1 MKHIDLT
8 DITLRDGFKNGESV
22 YTFKERVEIAKVL
35 DRLGVTRIGLPP
47 LVRGAADTMMVR
59 TMAAVVKGSILS
71 MPVGFTVESV
81 DEAWSAVSTAARP
94 ELLIPVPTSSV
105 QMEYVC
111 HRKESGVMA
120 LITELVT
127 RAKSYTDRVHLAV
140 LDATR
145 SDREILAEAIRT
157 AVAAGATEVTLCDTA
172 GIFLPDEMVAFAEQ
186 VMADV
191 SELAERAIPVHVQC
205 NDEMC
210 VGAACSMAAV
220 RHTAVSGICVTVGA
234 GKTAPALADVA
245 QILRTRGVDCGLK
258 TGLNM
263 TELTRSLR
271 QVGLVEKV
279 AGNSLSDDGTA
290 EDVGFVL
297 DEKDDIT
304 TVGAAIKKLGY
315 DLSDEDVAKVFEA
328 FRSMAEQKSGGM
340 GAKELDA
347 IIATVALQVPP
358 TYRLTDYV
366 INSGSHIA
374 ATAHIQMEKN
384 GEAVSG
390 VCAGSGPIDAAFL
403 AIDQIIGYRYELDDF
418 QIQSVTEG
426 KEAMGSALV
435 RLRAGGKLYS
445 GSGISTDIIGASIRA
460 YLNAINKIVYEE
472 I

>member
-1 MKHIDLT
+1 MKRIDLT
-8 DITLRDGFKNGESV
+8 DVTLRDGFKNGESV

-35 DRLGVTRIGLPP
+35 DRLGVTRIQLPALARP
-47 LVRGAADTMMVR
+47 ADTMMVR
-59 TMAAVVKGSILS
+59 TMAAVVKGSVLS
-71 MPVGFTVESV
+71 LPVGFTVDSV
-81 DEAWSAVSTAARP
+81 DEAWSAVSTAAHP

-111 HRKESGVMA
+111 HRKAAGVME
-120 LITELVT
+120 LITELVS
-127 RAKSYTDRVHLAV
+127 RAKTHTDRVHLAV

-145 SDREILAEAIRT
+145 SDRDILAEAIRT
-157 AVAAGATEVTLCDTA
+157 GVAAGVAEVTLCDTA
-172 GIFLPDEMVAFAEQ
+172 GIFLPDEMVAFAGD
-186 VMADV
+186 VFADV
-191 SELAERAIPVHVQC
+191 PELALKKIPVHVQC
-205 NDEMC
+205 NDEMS
-210 VGAACSMAAV
+210 VGAACSIAAV
-220 RHTAVSGICVTVGA
+220 RHTAVSGVCVTVGT
-234 GKTAPALADVA
+234 GKTAPTLSDLA
-245 QILRTRGVDCGLK
+245 QIFRTRGVDCGLQ

-263 TELTRSLR
+263 TELNRSLR

-279 AGNSLSDDGTA
+279 AGNSLSDEGNTEGA
-290 EDVGFVL
+290 GFVL
-297 DEKDDIT
+297 DEKDDIA
-304 TVGAAIKKLGY
+304 TVAAAIKKLGY

-328 FRSMAEQKSGGM
+328 FRSMAAQKSGGLNP
-340 GAKELDA
+340 KELDA

-358 TYRLTDYV
+358 TYRLTHYV

-472 I
+472 A